1 MLDAGDAFYDGYG
14 GDEAKLKT
22 VNATA
27 RFIVNE
33 YNRSKLAG
41 LVLGDRDFKLG
52 AAALKKLHKKAQ
64 FPFLVA
70 NLVKAGTK
78 KPVFEDRMIQTIDGV
93 RIGVF
98 GVTGDERVELDPKD
112 GWQLIEPLASAREQ
126 VVALKR
132 DGAELII
139 AVTHLRATLDQKL
152 AQSLKDVN
160 VVLSGG
166 NMKMVRHPVQEGNT
180 YIAGAYTK
188 GKYVSVLTLYMQEGT
203 KAPYTFLDRFKKTG
217 LANKIRQVEARI
229 STYSRMLEKRR
240 KEADSESTKNPA
252 GNQARIKRGGVQYYE
267 TQLVKLRSEKQ
278 LVQAELEAAAATD
291 PNADFIHYELTAL
304 DKTIVHDEAVEKA
317 VVSFRK
323 AHPKPKPTAGIYPSQ
338 RATSANPRGKTNLG
352 APTSTR
358 TLSPTRPSRRLPKG
372 SQP

>member
-1 MLDAGDAFYDGYG
+1 V
-14 GDEAKLKT
+14 K
-22 VNATA
+22 
-27 RFIVNE
+27 E

-52 AAALKKLHKKAQ
+52 AAALKKLHKTAK

-78 KPVFEDRMIQTIDGV
+78 KPIFEDRMIQTIEGL

-98 GVTGDERVELDPKD
+98 GVTGDERVELDPKE
-112 GWQLIEPLASAREQ
+112 GWQLLDPLATAREQ
-126 VVALKR
+126 VVALQR
-132 DGAELII
+132 EGAELII

-152 AQSLKDVN
+152 AKSLKDVN

-166 NMKMVRHPVQEGNT
+166 NMKMVRHPVQEGKT

-188 GKYVSVLTLYMQEGT
+188 GKYVSVLTLYLQEGT

-229 STYSRMLEKRR
+229 STYSRMLEKRQ
-240 KEADSESTKNPA
+240 KEAETESTKNPA

-278 LVQAELEAAAATD
+278 LVQAELEAAENID

-304 DKTIVHDEAVEKA
+304 DKTIVHDGEVEKA
-317 VVSFRK
+317 VVGFRK
-323 AHPKPKPTAGIYPSQ
+323 AHPKPKAAAGIYPSQ
-338 RATSANPRGKTNLG
+338 RATSSNLRGKTNLRP
-352 APTSTR
+352 PTTTG
-358 TLSPTRPSRRLPKG
+358 TLPPSPSSRGLPTR